1 MRATS
6 VATAPLPDARN
17 ELRLC
22 APNRRHPKEAKELE
36 DVEALLEVR
45 HEAEEDEIS
54 LLNHTHTT
62 KNKQKK
68 NFKI

>member
-1 MRATS
+1 M
-6 VATAPLPDARN
+6 
-17 ELRLC
+17 RLC

-68 NFKI
+68 KDFKI